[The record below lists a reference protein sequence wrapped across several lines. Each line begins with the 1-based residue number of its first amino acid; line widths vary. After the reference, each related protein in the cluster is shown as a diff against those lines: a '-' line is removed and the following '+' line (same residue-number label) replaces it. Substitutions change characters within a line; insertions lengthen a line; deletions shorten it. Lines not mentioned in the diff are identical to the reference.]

1 MSEAK
6 SLQNRKFGST
16 NRRSL
21 QYMPV
26 SQDRVVHPDAE
37 SEYVRE
43 ELLRIATLADTGIRT
58 EARAACAELLFDF
71 QPVIAVDSQLTALCV
86 NVLRRCEATA
96 LQQRFLT
103 AVYGES
109 PTIANPVP
117 RVVSPARSYA
127 PRLAR
132 GTTERQAAKPVPVAE
147 MAKQ

>member
-16 NRRSL
+16 DRRSL
-21 QYMPV
+21 QYMPTP
-26 SQDRVVHPDAE
+26 QDRVVHPDAE

-43 ELLRIATLADTGIRT
+43 ELLRIAALADAGIRT
-58 EARAACAELLFDF
+58 EAKAACAELLFDF
-71 QPVIAVDSQLTALCV
+71 QPLIAADPQLTTLCV

-96 LQQRFLT
+96 LQQRFRL
-103 AVYGES
+103 AVYGE
-109 PTIANPVP
+109 PIANPVP
-117 RVVSPARSYA
+117 RAVGPASSYA

-132 GTTERQAAKPVPVAE
+132 GTTERQAANTVPVAE